1 GLVRFDKRR
10 RTVTVECWPFLADVT
25 EPGTQ
30 FAGWP
35 RSFDVLANYGRKA
48 VAQLPR
54 LLVTGVDNPVVEVI
68 DEATG
73 ELVYALRMAGQTWQ
87 PHVFA
92 AGKYTLKISDPDGGK
107 SKQLSGVMATAGNE
121 TSLEVSV

>member
-1 GLVRFDKRR
+1 M
-10 RTVTVECWPFLADVT
+10 T
-25 EPGTQ
+25 EPETQ

-48 VAQLPR
+48 AAHLPR
-54 LLVTGVDNPVVEVI
+54 LEVRGVENPVVEVI

-73 ELVYALRMAGQTWQ
+73 ELVYSLRMAGQSWQ

-92 AGKYTLKISDPDGGK
+92 AGRYTVKISDPDGGK
-107 SKQLSGVMATAGNE
+107 SKELPGLMATAGNE
-121 TSLEVSV
+121 EKLEVNV